1 MKFNKN
7 YLIVKKKP
15 SAERQGVMVY
25 SYKACTVMESFD
37 MINGHL
43 THTVAFRKK
52 DCVKYLSLEEILG
65 ILDIMGMRRDG
76 TIVPEKTLA
85 KNVLYFMQ
93 KADAKAA

>member
-15 SAERQGVMVY
+15 CAERQGVMVY

-52 DCVKYLSLEEILG
+52 DCAKYLSPEEILG
-65 ILDIMGMRRDG
+65 
-76 TIVPEKTLA
+76 
-85 KNVLYFMQ
+85 NVKKRVDEFVG
-93 KADAKAA
+93 DAPQFDDLTMLCLEIRE

>member
-7 YLIVKKKP
+7 YLIV
-15 SAERQGVMVY
+15 
-25 SYKACTVMESFD
+25 
-37 MINGHL
+37 NGHL

-52 DCVKYLSLEEILG
+52 DCAKYLSLEEILG

-76 TIVPEKTLA
+76 TIVTEKALA

>member
-1 MKFNKN
+1 
-7 YLIVKKKP
+7 
-15 SAERQGVMVY
+15 MVY

-52 DCVKYLSLEEILG
+52 DCAKYLSLEEILG

-76 TIVPEKTLA
+76 TIVTEKTLA